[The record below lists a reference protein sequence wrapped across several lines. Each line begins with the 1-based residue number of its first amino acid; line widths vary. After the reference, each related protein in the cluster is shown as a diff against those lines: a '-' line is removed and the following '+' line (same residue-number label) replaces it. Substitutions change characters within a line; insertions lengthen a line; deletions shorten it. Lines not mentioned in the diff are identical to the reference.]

1 MLAKRAL
8 GGLAHSVV
16 NTADLTC
23 SYLEFVFLS
32 NQLQLICSCI
42 ELGIMVIS
50 VCKSSLEIIL
60 FPKYLFS
67 RLS

>member
-23 SYLEFVFLS
+23 SYPEFILS

-50 VCKSSLEIIL
+50 VCKSILEIIL